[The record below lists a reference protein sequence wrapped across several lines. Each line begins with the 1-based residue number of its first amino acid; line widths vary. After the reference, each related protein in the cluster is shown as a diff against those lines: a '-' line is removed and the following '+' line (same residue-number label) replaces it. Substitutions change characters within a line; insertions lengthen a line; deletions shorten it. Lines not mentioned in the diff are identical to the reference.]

1 MKKGRLDDRA
11 CPIVLVNGRNGLL
24 GIASPLFTVAFARQ
38 RFLGALLL
46 ARFQVER
53 MPLDFLDDVFSLHL
67 ALKTPE
73 RALQGFSI
81 LDVYFSQS

>member
-1 MKKGRLDDRA
+1 M
-11 CPIVLVNGRNGLL
+11 LVNKADGLL
-24 GIASPLFTVAFARQ
+24 DVAGPLFTVAFARQ

-46 ARFQVER
+46 TRFQVER
-53 MPLDFLDDVFSLHL
+53 MPLDFLDDIFSLHL

-81 LDVYFSQS
+81 LDMYFSQS

>member
-1 MKKGRLDDRA
+1 
-11 CPIVLVNGRNGLL
+11 
-24 GIASPLFTVAFARQ
+24 
-38 RFLGALLL
+38 
-46 ARFQVER
+46 

>member
-1 MKKGRLDDRA
+1 MGL
-11 CPIVLVNGRNGLL
+11 PFIILVNGRNGLL

-46 ARFQVER
+46 TRFQVER

>member
-1 MKKGRLDDRA
+1 MM
-11 CPIVLVNGRNGLL
+11 VNEADGLL
-24 GIASPLFTVAFARQ
+24 GVASPLFTVAFARQ
-38 RFLGALLL
+38 RFLGTLLFT
-46 ARFQVER
+46 RFQVER

-67 ALKTPE
+67 ALKAPE

>member
-1 MKKGRLDDRA
+1 
-11 CPIVLVNGRNGLL
+11 
-24 GIASPLFTVAFARQ
+24 
-38 RFLGALLL
+38 
-46 ARFQVER
+46 
-53 MPLDFLDDVFSLHL
+53 LHL